1 MRFLVTVKMPEDVGE
16 APAALQEAM
25 GRGMQEMFASG
36 EMVDAGGL
44 FPLALSTE
52 IRVAGGRLTVTDG
65 PYAEAKE
72 VAGGYAILRVDSPE
86 QALARA
92 REVAELH
99 QNFWPGWAG
108 SIEVRRIAEP
118 AEAPPAAS

>member
-1 MRFLVTVKMPEDVGE
+1 
-16 APAALQEAM
+16 
-25 GRGMQEMFASG
+25 
-36 EMVDAGGL
+36 MVDAAGL

-72 VAGGYAILRVDSPE
+72 VAGGYAILQVDTPE
-86 QALARA
+86 RAVARA

-99 QNFWPGWAG
+99 QHFWPGWEG
-108 SIEVRRIAEP
+108 SIEVRQITEP
-118 AEAPPAAS
+118 DVPPAA

>member
-1 MRFLVTVKMPEDVGE
+1 MRFMVTVKMREDAGE

-36 EMVDAGGL
+36 EMVDAAGL

-52 IRVAGGRLTVTDG
+52 IRVAGGQLTVTDG

-86 QALARA
+86 QAVARA

-99 QNFWPGWAG
+99 HNLWPGWEG
-108 SIEVRRIAEP
+108 SIEVRQISEP
-118 AEAPPAAS
+118 DEAPAA

>member
-1 MRFLVTVKMPEDVGE
+1 MRFMVTVKMREDAGE

-36 EMVDAGGL
+36 EMVDAAGL

-52 IRVAGGRLTVTDG
+52 IRVASGQLTVTDG

-72 VAGGYAILRVDSPE
+72 VAGGYAILQVASPE
-86 QALARA
+86 QAVARA

-99 QNFWPGWAG
+99 QTSGRAG
-108 SIEVRRIAEP
+108 RARSRFARSP
-118 AEAPPAAS
+118 SRTPPAA